1 MNSREVDIAI
11 IGAGTAGLNAIRE
24 AQKSGK
30 SWVLVEPGPYGTTCA
45 RVGCMPSKLLIAA
58 ADAAWHAREAEQ
70 FGVRVQGLTVDGA
83 AVMQRVRRERD
94 RFVRFVVEDTE
105 ALPAENRLAGTAR
118 FLDANTLEVTA
129 DSPGAPV
136 TRVHATATVIATGS
150 RPFVPPVFDSVRDR
164 VLTSDTVFELPALP
178 RSLAVIGTG
187 IVGLE
192 LGQAFAR
199 LGVDVALLD
208 RAEHPGP
215 ATDPEVIRSIES
227 VLSREL
233 RLHMNADIT
242 AVARRD
248 DGVEITWKEAG
259 TGERREVFE
268 AVLSAAGRP
277 PNLEPLNLAATG
289 LDLDR
294 RGLPP
299 WDPETTQCG
308 DSPIFIAGDA
318 NGQWPLLHEAGD
330 EGRIGGENAAR
341 WPDVSRHPRR
351 TPLAIVFCDPQIALV
366 GRPFRELDPTA
377 IAVGQASFHNQGRA
391 RVMGENRG
399 LMRVYARH
407 ADCTLIGAELFGPR
421 VEHLAHLLGW
431 AIQQQLSVQAVLR
444 MPVYHP
450 TVEEGLRSAL
460 RDLARALKVVGEC
473 RSEDMSEAPGT

>member
-30 SWVLVEPGPYGTTCA
+30 SWLLVEPGPYGTTCA
-45 RVGCMPSKLLIAA
+45 RVGCMPSKLLIAS
-58 ADAAWHAREAEQ
+58 ADAAQQVREAEQ
-70 FGVRVQGLTVDGA
+70 FGVQVQGCEVDGA
-83 AVMQRVRRERD
+83 AVMERVRRERD

-118 FLDANTLEVTA
+118 FLDANTLEVA
-129 DSPGAPV
+129 DAPGAPV

-150 RPFVPPVFDSVRDR
+150 RPFVPPVFDGVREA
-164 VLTSDTVFELPALP
+164 VLTSDTVFELPTLP

-192 LGQAFAR
+192 LGQALSR
-199 LGVDVALLD
+199 LGVEVTFLD
-208 RAEHPGP
+208 RAEHIGP

-233 RLHMNADIT
+233 RLHMGADIT
-242 AVARRD
+242 AAARRD
-248 DGVEITWKEAG
+248 QGIEITWNGAG
-259 TGERREVFE
+259 AGEQSQIFD

-277 PNLEPLNLAATG
+277 PNLESLNLAATG
-289 LDLDR
+289 LELDR

-308 DSPIFIAGDA
+308 DKPIFLAGDA
-318 NGQWPLLHEAGD
+318 NGQRPLLHEAGD

-341 WPDVSRHPRR
+341 WPDVSRHARR

-366 GRPFRELDPTA
+366 GRPFRELDPEA
-377 IAVGQASFHNQGRA
+377 IAVGQAAFDDQGRA
-391 RVMGENRG
+391 RVMGQNRG
-399 LMRVYARH
+399 LMRVYARQG
-407 ADCTLIGAELFGPR
+407 DCTLLGAELFGPR

-431 AIQQQLSVQAVLR
+431 AIQQELSVQAALR

-460 RDLARALKVVGEC
+460 RDLARSLKVLGEC